1 MGRGGTNR
9 SDFVENSVEECPIEL
24 LSGREPVRVHR
35 FEICALVSD
44 MLYLRSQDDQGKKGI
59 FTRNHREKG
68 FIMTGNGIA
77 YDTISAARVSLILAQ
92 KGKGVG

>member
-1 MGRGGTNR
+1 M
-9 SDFVENSVEECPIEL
+9 
-24 LSGREPVRVHR
+24 HR

-59 FTRNHREKG
+59 FTRNHRKEG

-92 KGKGVG
+92 KEKGVG